1 MRTSRLYAYFTLYCF
16 SSTGC
21 FDARAGIGAGDQVI
35 KAALPNRMAAFLL
48 SIFGA
53 PRIPSGRG
61 TER

>member
-35 KAALPNRMAAFLL
+35 KAALPKRMAAFLL
-48 SIFGA
+48 SIF
-53 PRIPSGRG
+53 
-61 TER
+61 